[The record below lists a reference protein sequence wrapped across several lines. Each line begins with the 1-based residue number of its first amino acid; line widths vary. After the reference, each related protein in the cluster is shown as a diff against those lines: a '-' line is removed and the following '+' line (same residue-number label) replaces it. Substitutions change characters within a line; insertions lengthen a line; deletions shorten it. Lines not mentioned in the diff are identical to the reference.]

1 MQNDMQRIIDIFGCQ
16 SNRSSYFFLS
26 SNGYVLSLT
35 SWLSQ
40 KNHLVHLCPTS
51 FIHEN
56 YVQPPQQNFSRTPM
70 HLVSRPFRIFS
81 KILAVLAHVGK
92 INTGGCSMTF
102 FPLCG
107 LISCGFRN
115 VIIHKWFH
123 RSKPY
128 KWVKKKM
135 HVTSL
140 SLGVCTSGH
149 FHNVINVVCID

>member
-35 SWLSQ
+35 SWLSR

-81 KILAVLAHVGK
+81 KILAVLAHVVK

-128 KWVKKKM
+128 KWVKKKNAC
-135 HVTSL
+135 HKFEPRRVHFRSL
-140 SLGVCTSGH
+140 SQWHQCRLY
-149 FHNVINVVCID
+149 